1 MALRSGFC
9 YYGVYRM
16 RTIELNN
23 KKYRIRDITV
33 LEGMYL
39 AWPLLDGAS
48 KGMTPIEAYMLMG
61 KEFLMEIEKVA
72 LSFVDRV
79 KSEDHFYPVVDE
91 RGFVKDP
98 ELTVYETTMLFMEVI
113 KDLQDSFT
121 KAASGLE
128 KPQN

>member
-1 MALRSGFC
+1 
-9 YYGVYRM
+9 M

-98 ELTVYETTMLFMEVI
+98 ELTVYETTMLFTEVI